1 MTIGSARSSSAAR
14 HGVLLRVAYDG
25 RGFHGFAPQP
35 DQRTVA
41 GELLGALRTIDPTID
56 EVRGASRTDAGVHAR
71 DQRVAFDAVKDFP
84 VTAWTGGAQRELPE
98 TISIRAAASVAERFS
113 PRANAIAKTYRYL
126 LLGDEQR
133 DPFLDGRSWRVPEA
147 CSLAG
152 VQRMSDEASSL
163 VGTRDF
169 AAFRG
174 AADQRDNTVRTIH
187 DVTVERS
194 AEDARLVRVDVRGE
208 GFLYNMVRIVVGTLA
223 VFAGGRPA
231 PGPVTRAL
239 GSHDRRDAGITAP
252 PDGLT
257 LHRFEMKGDDE
268 RGWTTPC

>member
-1 MTIGSARSSSAAR
+1 VNR

-35 DQRTVA
+35 SQRTIA
-41 GELLGALRTIDPTID
+41 GELLGALRSIDPTID
-56 EVRGASRTDAGVHAR
+56 EVRGASRTDTGVHAR
-71 DQRVAFDAVKDFP
+71 DQRVAFDAIKEFP

-98 TISIRAAASVAERFS
+98 SISIRAAAPVAERFS

-133 DPFLDGRSWRVPEA
+133 DPFLDGRTWRVPEA
-147 CSLAG
+147 CTPAAVL
-152 VQRMSDEASSL
+152 RMIDEASSL

-174 AADQRDNTVRTIH
+174 AADQRENTVRTIH
-187 DVTVERS
+187 HVTVERS
-194 AEDARLVRVDVRGE
+194 AEDARLVRIDVRGD
-208 GFLYNMVRIVVGTLA
+208 GFLYNMVRIVVGTLVDVA
-223 VFAGGRPA
+223 RGRLETGA
-231 PGPVTRAL
+231 VTRAL
-239 GSHDRRDAGITAP
+239 ASHDRRDCGITAP

-257 LHRFEMKGDDE
+257 LQQFEMQGDAE
-268 RGWTTPC
+268 RGWADPC